1 MANYSAIKAAVNAYI
16 KANGKK
22 EITGHILN
30 SVLNATIDSL
40 GRYFQ
45 FAGGALPTDD
55 PGTPDQNVCYLAGEP
70 GVYTNFGGITIENEE
85 VALLFWD
92 GEWTKQRV
100 LLGIQEVEASVDN
113 QVGTPSVDVSYSG
126 GQLVLT
132 FHNLKGEQ
140 GVTGDPAGFG
150 TIGADIND
158 GVGTP
163 GVSVETSG
171 DNTAKNLMF
180 HFTNLKGETGVTS
193 VVATIDDTSGT
204 PSCQVSLVNGV
215 LTLAFSGLKG
225 IKGDTGVSADYP
237 ITIYNGLD
245 SDATDQ
251 ALAASQ
257 GKVLDTKVSQLGLEV
272 GVNALCLLVD
282 SGKITIEQ
290 GSFNADGTND
300 VASSRVRT
308 AQAFICPEYIGAPAG
323 YYIQFVFYYTSWT
336 DANTFVLDHYNTI
349 NAPLAKITDTTKPV
363 RISFRKINDAV
374 ISQDVFLDALY
385 LVSPKLQELQKRKTK
400 TKADFVKYIDGYY
413 KPIDRDYTLN
423 ANYETYLV
431 HADGA
436 KYVKAHIEGNADNL
450 ADGITCWSS
459 GNPNTAS
466 RLFQRV
472 NKNGAQDLFFEI
484 PAGTKHI
491 SFSSLA
497 GTLAFTLYYDE
508 LPESPNYELFVDEL
522 LNSDQSGGRIISNP
536 TYDDRRVISKSICA
550 FQEGGLFITAR
561 LPFNMKAYILYTPE
575 GGTQTVGSN
584 TSWLYDG
591 STAQLPAFALEYR
604 IVFAPIKPDTTS
616 TTLPASYVRSSIEA
630 GELYFSFEHKDED
643 VLGRNIDKDN
653 RVGAIKRALTGLD
666 DRMDSL
672 FVFGHISD
680 LHGDDVRLSNFLQ
693 YLEAKGVDA
702 AMNSGDSVLYNSY
715 DYTTYC
721 QRIAAQYNVPYFF
734 CIGNHESQPTGV
746 STLFA
751 DNIQPLVSP
760 YGYLKSANTP
770 ADDCYYYKDFA
781 EKKIRLIVL
790 NYYNNGVYAGSLGQA
805 QVSWFISTLSSTPSG
820 YGVLVMLHSAE
831 DKVVASSPYDVFF
844 QKVRYTSGNRPITN
858 IGGNKP
864 VMQIIDAFIS
874 RTSISNSYTDNG
886 TTVNII
892 ADFTGIASSIE
903 FIAYIAGHSHED
915 YIGYY
920 ENSTNRQLCLGIT
933 SGNALYGYGSNKA
946 LANQEDLP
954 RGGSGVCQDAFNIY
968 SIDRVRKVVKVARI
982 GADLT
987 FDFVPREY
995 MEIPYADS
1003 AITN

>member
-1 MANYSAIKAAVNAYI
+1 MNYANLIQNITENIKTNGSQAITAQ
-16 KANGKK
+16 
-22 EITGHILN
+22 
-30 SVLNATIDSL
+30 VLQDVLVDMVGEL
-40 GRYFQ
+40 GQ
-45 FAGGALPTDD
+45 SGALLGGVIDTSFVPDPTNDAQVVYIAKG
-55 PGTPDQNVCYLAGEP
+55 PGT
-70 GVYTNFGGITIENEE
+70 YTNFNGLVVGAGE
-85 VALLFWD
+85 VAFFYFD
-92 GEWTKQRV
+92 GNAWAK
-100 LLGIQEVEASVDN
+100 S
-113 QVGTPSVDVSYSG
+113 SVDV
-126 GQLVLT
+126 LEVVN
-132 FHNLKGEQ
+132 NLNS
-140 GVTGDPAGFG
+140 T
-150 TIGADIND
+150 
-158 GVGTP
+158 
-163 GVSVETSG
+163 
-171 DNTAKNLMF
+171 
-180 HFTNLKGETGVTS
+180 
-193 VVATIDDTSGT
+193 
-204 PSCQVSLVNGV
+204 
-215 LTLAFSGLKG
+215 
-225 IKGDTGVSADYP
+225 
-237 ITIYNGLD
+237 
-245 SDATDQ
+245 ATDK
-251 ALAASQ
+251 ALSAAM
-257 GKVLDTKVSQLGLEV
+257 GKQIGDKISQLGQEAGLLQFTDMVDSGDIVIEQGSIGASGENISGSSRLRIKNAIPTSVGEIGAPDGFLIQAVFYYSAWTDSTHYTYTSFVPAATKSVKLDTTQNFARPIFRNTANNNITPSDLINSLYLISPKIDKLSNEIVEIGREV

-290 GSFNADGTND
+290 GTFNVDGTNAA
-300 VASSRVRT
+300 ASSRVRT
-308 AQAFICPEYIGAPAG
+308 AQAFICPEYIGAPVG
-323 YYIQFVFYYTSWT
+323 YYVQFVFYYTSWT
-336 DANTFVLDHYNTI
+336 DASAFVLDHYDTI
-349 NAPLAKITDTTKPV
+349 NAPLAKITDTTKLV

-374 ISQDVFLDALY
+374 IRPDVFLDALY

-413 KPIDRDYTLN
+413 KPIDKSYTLD

-436 KYVKAHIEGNADNL
+436 KYVRAHIEGNADNL
-450 ADGITCWSS
+450 ADGITCWST

-550 FQEGGLFITAR
+550 FQEGGLFITAK
-561 LPFNMKAYILYTPE
+561 LPFNIRAYILYTPK
-575 GGTQTVGSN
+575 GGTQTVAGN

-604 IVFAPIKPDTTS
+604 IVFAPINPDTTT

-680 LHGDDVRLSNFLQ
+680 IHGDDVRLSNFLQ

-760 YGYLKSANTP
+760 YGYLKAANTP

-805 QVSWFISTLSSTPSG
+805 QVSWLISTLSSTPSG

-831 DKVVASSPYDVFF
+831 DRVVASSPYDVFF
-844 QKVRYTSGNRPITN
+844 QKVRYTSGDRPITN

-874 RTSISNSYTDNG
+874 RTSISDSYTDNG

-903 FIAYIAGHSHED
+903 FIAYITGHSHED

-995 MEIPYADS
+995 MEIPYAD
-1003 AITN
+1003 

>member
-1 MANYSAIKAAVNAYI
+1 MNYANLIQNITENIKTNGSQAITAQ
-16 KANGKK
+16 
-22 EITGHILN
+22 
-30 SVLNATIDSL
+30 VLQDVLVDMVGEL
-40 GRYFQ
+40 GQ
-45 FAGGALPTDD
+45 SGALLGGVIDTSFVPDLTNDAQVVYIAEG
-55 PGTPDQNVCYLAGEP
+55 PGT
-70 GVYTNFGGITIENEE
+70 YTNFNGLVVGAGEM
-85 VALLFWD
+85 AFFYFD
-92 GEWTKQRV
+92 GNAWAK
-100 LLGIQEVEASVDN
+100 S
-113 QVGTPSVDVSYSG
+113 SVDV
-126 GQLVLT
+126 LEVVN
-132 FHNLKGEQ
+132 NLNSTATDKALSAAMGKQ
-140 GVTGDPAGFG
+140 
-150 TIGADIND
+150 I
-158 GVGTP
+158 
-163 GVSVETSG
+163 G
-171 DNTAKNLMF
+171 DN
-180 HFTNLKGETGVTS
+180 
-193 VVATIDDTSGT
+193 I
-204 PSCQVSLVNGV
+204 
-215 LTLAFSGLKG
+215 
-225 IKGDTGVSADYP
+225 
-237 ITIYNGLD
+237 
-245 SDATDQ
+245 
-251 ALAASQ
+251 
-257 GKVLDTKVSQLGLEV
+257 SQLGQEV
-272 GVNALCLLVD
+272 GLLQFTDMVD
-282 SGKITIEQ
+282 SGDIVIEQ
-290 GSFNADGTND
+290 GSIGASGENISG
-300 VASSRVRT
+300 SSRLRIKNAIPTSVG
-308 AQAFICPEYIGAPAG
+308 EIGAPDG
-323 YYIQFVFYYTSWT
+323 FLIQAVFYYSAWT
-336 DANTFVLDHYNTI
+336 DSTHYTYTSFVSAATKSVKL
-349 NAPLAKITDTTKPV
+349 DTTKNFARPIL
-363 RISFRKINDAV
+363 RNTANNNITPSDLIN
-374 ISQDVFLDALY
+374 SLY

-413 KPIDRDYTLN
+413 KPIDKSYTLD

-436 KYVKAHIEGNADNL
+436 KYVRAHIEGNADNL
-450 ADGITCWSS
+450 ADGITCWST

-584 TSWLYDG
+584 TPWLYDG

-604 IVFAPIKPDTTS
+604 IVFAPINPDTTT

-643 VLGRNIDKDN
+643 VLCRNIDKDN
-653 RVGAIKRALTGLD
+653 RVGAIKRALIGLD

-680 LHGDDVRLSNFLQ
+680 IHGDDVRLSNFLQ

-781 EKKIRLIVL
+781 KKKIRLIVL

-805 QVSWFISTLSSTPSG
+805 QVSWLISTLSGTPSG

-874 RTSISNSYTDNG
+874 RTSISDSYTDNG

-933 SGNALYGYGSNKA
+933 SGNALYGYGTNKA

-995 MEIPYADS
+995 MEIPYAD
-1003 AITN
+1003 